1 MKMNIV
7 HVSSIIVLIS
17 LVLVIRVDGAEIE
30 DENTVEAR
38 GKGKYALLSE
48 FLFIIHIYSF

>member
-7 HVSSIIVLIS
+7 NVSSIIVLIS
-17 LVLVIRVDGAEIE
+17 LVLVIRVNGAEIE

-38 GKGKYALLSE
+38 GKGKYTLLSE
-48 FLFIIHIYSF
+48 FLFMVNIYSF